1 MQELLILG
9 VLLRE
14 KMHGYQL
21 GEYVS
26 HAMSPFTTIKKPT
39 IYYTLDKLEK
49 NGYVHQES
57 EREGNRPERRVYE
70 ITNKGKFHFLKLLNK
85 NLSDFVNVTNSNDI
99 GIIFMNHLPT
109 EELIKLLTEK
119 REKIAALLAQ
129 FRQIPEHGDTLHY
142 IVSRNIAHLEVD
154 LCWAEGI
161 LEDLRET

>member
-70 ITNKGKFHFLKLLNK
+70 ITNKGKFHFLKERNQFFIVRFFETK
-85 NLSDFVNVTNSNDI
+85 II
-99 GIIFMNHLPT
+99 GIKWNIKIFYNGHKFPT
-109 EELIKLLTEK
+109 QLQLVQVFFDIFPESGFFDTADIVQQFIEGAEL
-119 REKIAALLAQ
+119 
-129 FRQIPEHGDTLHY
+129 
-142 IVSRNIAHLEVD
+142 VD
-154 LCWAEGI
+154 EFL
-161 LEDLRET
+161 